1 MSDLA
6 QSKEERP
13 RVCSRQLNRDNTP
26 AESVSEYWKRTVAI
40 PFLDT
45 VCSELKSRFSQETVA
60 HYELCALI
68 PSVITTKSSDEIA
81 DLDDVL
87 RRKWNHLLPLPSS
100 FESELFR
107 WKNYCKERDVKET
120 SATSLLAKY
129 ADSIFFP
136 NTRELLKILAVL
148 PIGSTEAE
156 RSFSCVRRI
165 HTWLRSTMTTQRLSD
180 LACIAMHNNFIHIS
194 RDAVCQR
201 YIAAHPRRIMSPSLL
216 NDD

>member
-40 PFLDT
+40 PFLDK

-100 FESELFR
+100 FESELFC